1 MTNPLDMLNP
11 KEPRSNEDIV
21 EQRLAI
27 CRECEFFRPR
37 TEQCKKCGCFMKL
50 KTKLERSHCPIH
62 KW

>member
-11 KEPRSNEDIV
+11 REPRSNEELV

-27 CRECEFFRPR
+27 CRSCEFFRPR
-37 TEQCKKCGCFMKL
+37 VEQCKKCGCFMKL